1 MKTVVKIDPE
11 KEYSSAKQ
19 IIASLGSVNGISS
32 EVSSLDG
39 SLDNLKTVINV
50 LLDRA
55 RPKKRP
61 KPRKNN
67 KKNSGK
73 KARSKFDKLPSEKFP
88 ELNVEENIIRADI
101 LPECPCCKADM
112 LESGLYKTT
121 EKLEVIPKQ
130 YHIVRHK
137 RVIYVCGKCHG
148 SMTNAPSFPSIVPS
162 SNYGD
167 SIIIDAALSKY
178 CDLIPMER
186 YCAMADR
193 SGLAGLPPNSLI
205 GLTHHFAEF
214 LKPVY
219 ECIEAE
225 VLRSEV
231 VLGDETPHRMLE
243 GDSTSNWYLWGFASL
258 QACIFQAHGTRSG
271 DVPLEFLSRSKAEYF
286 MSDGYSGYKRALRE
300 LAVQDRKIEDIYC
313 NAHAYRYFDEA
324 SSTWGSECAS
334 FLEAYGK
341 IYELERN
348 ADNDKQR
355 QIARQ
360 SMRPIFEELKSNA
373 ETAKSEA
380 MPASS
385 FEKAIIYFLNQFPG
399 LIKCVDNIKIPLDNN
414 FSERLLRSPVL
425 GRKTWYGTHSKR
437 GARTNA
443 ILFSVVETCKINN
456 INPRNYFPWI
466 TKRILSKQDVITPY
480 QYATINDSG

>member
-1 MKTVVKIDPE
+1 M
-11 KEYSSAKQ
+11 
-19 IIASLGSVNGISS
+19 
-32 EVSSLDG
+32 
-39 SLDNLKTVINV
+39 V
-50 LLDRA
+50 LAL
-55 RPKKRP
+55 
-61 KPRKNN
+61 
-67 KKNSGK
+67 
-73 KARSKFDKLPSEKFP
+73 L
-88 ELNVEENIIRADI
+88 LNV
-101 LPECPCCKADM
+101 
-112 LESGLYKTT
+112 SLYWQTQ
-121 EKLEVIPKQ
+121 I
-130 YHIVRHK
+130 
-137 RVIYVCGKCHG
+137 
-148 SMTNAPSFPSIVPS
+148 
-162 SNYGD
+162 
-167 SIIIDAALSKY
+167 
-178 CDLIPMER
+178 
-186 YCAMADR
+186 
-193 SGLAGLPPNSLI
+193 
-205 GLTHHFAEF
+205 
-214 LKPVY
+214 
-219 ECIEAE
+219 
-225 VLRSEV
+225 
-231 VLGDETPHRMLE
+231 
-243 GDSTSNWYLWGFASL
+243 
-258 QACIFQAHGTRSG
+258 
-271 DVPLEFLSRSKAEYF
+271 
-286 MSDGYSGYKRALRE
+286 
-300 LAVQDRKIEDIYC
+300 
-313 NAHAYRYFDEA
+313 
-324 SSTWGSECAS
+324 WGSECAS